1 MTKRLVDIDDTEL
14 RLARESGD
22 FATIKE
28 TVSAGLRELAA
39 VEARRRDV
47 ARLSAGSLAPL
58 ADKRTRQDAWR

>member
-1 MTKRLVDIDDTEL
+1 MMKRLVDIDDTEL

-47 ARLSAGSLAPL
+47 ARLVAGSLAPL
-58 ADKRTRQDAWR
+58 ADKNNRHGAWR